1 MSDLKELKKN
11 PGLISHTHC
20 PGCGEHFRAVGKLMD
35 LGNKKWICGR
45 CVAREK
51 VQNANLVVV
60 KCPAC
65 PGPSCERCKG
75 FGSVRVPE
83 GELAIYRPA
92 ATRVLVDEAR
102 TDVTV
107 LTEDSPAG

>member
-1 MSDLKELKKN
+1 MSDLQELKKD

-35 LGNKKWICGR
+35 LGSKKWICGR

-60 KCPAC
+60 NCPAC
-65 PGPSCERCKG
+65 EGVAAVGGCPKCKG

-83 GELAIYRPA
+83 GELAIYRPGA
-92 ATRVLVDEAR
+92 PRVL
-102 TDVTV
+102 TD
-107 LTEDSPAG
+107 DAPAG